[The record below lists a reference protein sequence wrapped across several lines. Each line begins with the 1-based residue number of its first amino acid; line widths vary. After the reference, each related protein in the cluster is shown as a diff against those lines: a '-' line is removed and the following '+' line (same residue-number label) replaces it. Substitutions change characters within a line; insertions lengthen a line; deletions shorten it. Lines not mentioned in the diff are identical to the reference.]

1 MFLALQYCN
10 FTTKPVALLPFNE
23 HYQGREVIEGN
34 LKVRLSNIDFAPGI
48 NGEPGG
54 AIKFQGKWDS
64 YIEIEHNDQI
74 QFDQSMTMLVY
85 VFPYVSHTGPIVHY
99 KANGHGVQMWI
110 QGATDELKGWLM
122 ARFVRRGLTF
132 TSWLRANVLNL
143 ARWNFIGASYDHV
156 SGWATL
162 YHGGLEVRR
171 INIGKNLYLATDY
184 EIRIGAVTIS
194 SLGEFYG
201 EVACLQFYSKA
212 LEINEV
218 VKAQDACNPGL

>member
-1 MFLALQYCN
+1 MS
-10 FTTKPVALLPFNE
+10 
-23 HYQGREVIEGN
+23 
-34 LKVRLSNIDFAPGI
+34 LSNIDFAPGV

-54 AIKFQGKWDS
+54 AIKFQGRRDS
-64 YIEIEHNDQI
+64 YIEIAPNEQV

-85 VFPYVSHTGPIVHY
+85 VFPYESHSGPIVHY

-110 QGATDELKGWLM
+110 QITTNEKGWLM

-132 TSWLRANVLNL
+132 TSLLLANVLNL

-156 SGWATL
+156 TGWATL
-162 YHGGLEVRR
+162 YHDGLEVKR
-171 INIGKNLYLATDY
+171 INIGPNLYLATNY
-184 EIRIGAVTIS
+184 EIRIGAVTTIP
-194 SLGEFYG
+194 SLGEYYG

-218 VKAQDACNPGL
+218 VEAKDACNPGL